1 MKISKHFFTKSWCC
15 QIFFEEIFFWERFDQ
30 FSKLKNNFETQTFE
44 TFDNFGNSD
53 DVIIL

>member
-15 QIFFEEIFFWERFDQ
+15 QIFFEEIFFWERFGQ

-53 DVIIL
+53 DVFIL